1 MTVVA
6 NLQRHIAVTNLQCMD
21 AVQWKLHTNDC
32 SERKLMKCGMYISGL
47 QNVTPNTDVHVYV
60 SKEELE

>member
-6 NLQRHIAVTNLQCMD
+6 NLHRHIAVANLQCMD
-21 AVQWKLHTNDC
+21 AVQQKLHTNDC
-32 SERKLMKCGMYISGL
+32 SERKLMKCAMYINGL
-47 QNVTPNTDVHVYV
+47 QNVTANTDAHVYV